1 MIFQNITELKNEA
14 NLSGAVLSGANQD
27 GAVLSGAN
35 LDGADQ
41 DGVIR

>member
-1 MIFQNITELKNEA
+1 MIMIFQNITELKNEA
-14 NLSGAVLSGANQD
+14 NLSGANQD